1 MIYFYYSLRYNQFD
15 DIYVEI
21 MVSILREEGIEF
33 I

>member
-15 DIYVEI
+15 DISVEI
-21 MVSILREEGIEF
+21 MVSILREERIEF